1 MSSIAG
7 DTHLSSR
14 LSGFVIREKGG
25 EKEHLHLAPPPVFIR
40 REEEE
45 EEEEEEEQS
54 LLLDTWGLAW
64 VI

>member
-14 LSGFVIREKGG
+14 SSGFVIREKGG
-25 EKEHLHLAPPPVFIR
+25 EKEHLHLSPPPVFIR
-40 REEEE
+40 R
-45 EEEEEEEQS
+45 EEEEEEQS